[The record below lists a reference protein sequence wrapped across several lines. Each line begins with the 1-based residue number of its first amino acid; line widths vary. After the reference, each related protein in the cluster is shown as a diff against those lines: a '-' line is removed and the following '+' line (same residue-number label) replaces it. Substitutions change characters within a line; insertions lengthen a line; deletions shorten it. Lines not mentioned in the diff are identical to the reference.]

1 MGANV
6 PGGRPRI
13 HVLPPTLANQIA
25 AGEVVERPASVLK
38 EFVENSLDAGADR
51 IDIDVEDGG
60 VKLVRVRDNGMGI
73 ERDDLGLALA
83 RHATSKVSEAR
94 DLDAIGSLGFRG
106 EALASIASVARV
118 RLVSRAVGG
127 EHAWSLDDGGAL
139 RPAAHP
145 AGTTVEARDLF
156 HNTPARRRFLR
167 TERTELAHLEE
178 LVRRLALARTE
189 VGFTLRHNGRLLLD
203 LAPAASQEALTRR
216 LAELC
221 GKPFVDAALEVERGD
236 GVFRLHGWLGHP
248 TYTRAQQDLQFLFIN
263 GRMVRDRMIA
273 AAVRRAYA
281 DALFGQRQPAWV
293 LYLEIDPHEV
303 DVNVHPTKHE
313 VRFREGRSVHDFV
326 FRAVRDAVRAP
337 EASTLPHG
345 GRSTELTLGAMAQG
359 HDQHLAHTQQA
370 LRLPL
375 RPHAVQPGGAGVDF
389 AAISSGNWPRPGET
403 PFTLPAHLQVRESSP
418 HGDQAVSSERADRDA
433 SGRGNVPALG
443 YAIAQLHG
451 IYVLAQNAEGLV
463 LVDMHGA
470 HERITF
476 ERMKR
481 ALANGS
487 LASQRLLVPVPVRV
501 TPREATVAEQAA
513 EELAQLGLVVDR
525 LGPSELVVREVPAA
539 LAFVDAEALLR
550 QVLAA
555 ADDHGAASQLLRSRD
570 ELLADIACHS
580 AVRAQRRL
588 TLPEMNQLL
597 RDIEITECGAQ
608 CSHGRPTVVQLD
620 MKELDR
626 LFLRG
631 R

>member
-1 MGANV
+1 MSASAGGA
-6 PGGRPRI
+6 RPRI

-51 IDIDVEDGG
+51 IDIDVEEGG
-60 VKLVRVRDNGMGI
+60 VKLVRVRDNGLGI
-73 ERDDLGLALA
+73 ERDDSGLALA
-83 RHATSKVSEAR
+83 RHATSKVTDAR
-94 DLDAIGSLGFRG
+94 DLEAIGSLGFRG

-118 RLVSRAVGG
+118 RLVSRTPGG
-127 EHAWSLDDGGAL
+127 EHAWALDDGGDL

-156 HNTPARRRFLR
+156 HNTPARRRVLR

-178 LVRRLALARTE
+178 LVRRLALARTD
-189 VGFTLRHNGRLLLD
+189 VGFTLRHNGRMLLD
-203 LAPAASQEALTRR
+203 LAPATTQPELMHRVAA
-216 LAELC
+216 LC
-221 GKPFVDAALEVERGD
+221 GQPFAAAALALERGD
-236 GVFRLHGWLGHP
+236 GAFRLHGWLGHS

-263 GRMVRDRMIA
+263 GRMVRDRMVA

-281 DALFGQRQPAWV
+281 DAMFGQRHPAWV
-293 LYLEIDPHEV
+293 LYLEIDPREV

-337 EASTLPHG
+337 EASALATLE
-345 GRSTELTLGAMAQG
+345 RVTELAAPVPPPAQ
-359 HDQHLAHTQQA
+359 HD

-375 RPHAVQPGGAGVDF
+375 RPQAVQVTGPGFVAGHPFAGDAFAGARADDTRR
-389 AAISSGNWPRPGET
+389 ADASLD
-403 PFTLPAHLQVRESSP
+403 LPPHLHVREAAP
-418 HGDQAVSSERADRDA
+418 ATANEPAEAHGRA
-433 SGRGNVPALG
+433 PALG

-481 ALANGS
+481 ALANGA
-487 LASQRLLVPVPVRV
+487 LASQRLLVPVAVHV
-501 TPREATVAEQAA
+501 TPREAALAEQSA
-513 EELAQLGLVVDR
+513 EELAQLGLVVQR
-525 LGPSELVVREVPAA
+525 LGPAELVVREVPAA

-550 QVLAA
+550 EVLAA
-555 ADDHGAASQLLRSRD
+555 ADDHGAATQLLRSRD

-588 TLPEMNQLL
+588 SLPEMNQLL
-597 RDIEITECGAQ
+597 RDIEVTECGAQ

>member
-1 MGANV
+1 MSAPASHN
-6 PGGRPRI
+6 RPRI

-51 IDIDVEDGG
+51 IDIDVEEGG
-60 VKLVRVRDNGMGI
+60 VKLVRVRDNGLGI
-73 ERDDLGLALA
+73 EPDDFGLALA
-83 RHATSKVSEAR
+83 RHATSKVTDAR
-94 DLDAIGSLGFRG
+94 DLEAIGSLGFRG

-118 RLVSRAVGG
+118 RLVSRTPGG
-127 EHAWSLDDGGAL
+127 EHAWALDDGGDL

-178 LVRRLALARTE
+178 LVRRLALARTD

-203 LAPAASQEALTRR
+203 LAPATTHEELLHRVAA
-216 LAELC
+216 LC
-221 GKPFVDAALEVERGD
+221 GQPFASAALALERGD

-263 GRMVRDRMIA
+263 GRMVRDRMVA

-281 DALFGQRQPAWV
+281 DAMFGQRHPAWV
-293 LYLEIDPHEV
+293 LYLEIDPREV

-326 FRAVRDAVRAP
+326 FRAVRDAVRSP
-337 EASTLPHG
+337 EASMLGTQE
-345 GRSTELTLGAMAQG
+345 RVTELAAPAPSPAQ
-359 HDQHLAHTQQA
+359 HD

-375 RPHAVQPGGAGVDF
+375 RPQAVQVARHGLVAGGAF
-389 AAISSGNWPRPGET
+389 AGGFGDRAGPAEAGFS
-403 PFTLPAHLQVRESSP
+403 LPPHLQVREAAPAATNESIEAQ
-418 HGDQAVSSERADRDA
+418 DRA
-433 SGRGNVPALG
+433 PALG

-481 ALANGS
+481 ALASGA
-487 LASQRLLVPVPVRV
+487 LASQRLLVPVAVHV
-501 TPREATVAEQAA
+501 TPREAAVAEQSA
-513 EELAQLGLVVDR
+513 EELAQLGLVVQR
-525 LGPSELVVREVPAA
+525 LGPAELVVREVPAA

-550 QVLAA
+550 EVLAA
-555 ADDHGAASQLLRSRD
+555 ADDHGAATQLLRSRD

-588 TLPEMNQLL
+588 SLPEMNQLL